1 MGRLAACAGG
11 TAAGVGVTVS
21 TGADVRGASEGPM
34 LSTMAGLSV
43 TSCIGICTCQS
54 AESMPCQQV
63 EKLLRPLEPQLRR
76 VRHELAV

>member
-43 TSCIGICTCQS
+43 TSCVGHLYLS
-54 AESMPCQQV
+54 V
-63 EKLLRPLEPQLRR
+63 RR
-76 VRHELAV
+76 VHAMPTGREAAQAIRAPA